1 MHRPPPPL
9 DDRLEAERPITAEL
23 LAVTARQPLELAT
36 SYLELWLRVAR
47 TAVESNQVLVFDDLV
62 IGPPCPLVLEA
73 AYHVR
78 ETRRAERVGRFDD
91 EEEHWYE
98 RYGNHDADADD
109 DDAVWEPPTTTDRAL
124 AAMELGQE
132 SDRLVDGAV
141 VSRAV
146 MRALQL
152 PLEQWIPMIRLGMTM
167 QRLLVDLADGIR
179 IGGGVVV
186 DARLPGEILDDSR
199 WAA

>member
-1 MHRPPPPL
+1 MHRPPPSL
-9 DDRLEAERPITAEL
+9 HDRLEAERPITAEL
-23 LAVTARQPLELAT
+23 LAVSARQPLEFAT

-47 TAVESNQVLVFDDLV
+47 TAIESNLVLVFDDLV

-78 ETRRAERVGRFDD
+78 EARRAERLRQFDD

-98 RYGNHDADADD
+98 LHADDVD
-109 DDAVWEPPTTTDRAL
+109 DDAVWEPPTTTDRVL
-124 AAMELGQE
+124 AAMEWGQE

-141 VSRAV
+141 VARAV
-146 MRALQL
+146 MRALEL
-152 PLEQWIPMIRLGMTM
+152 PLEHWIPMIRLGMTM
-167 QRLLVDLADGIR
+167 QRLLVELADGIR

-186 DARLPGEILDDSR
+186 DARLPGEILDDSG